1 MVSEANLGAYLQ
13 AIDGNL
19 RKLWDEGRGAVV
31 GWCPGTANL
40 SIVAAS
46 SSKVLERA
54 PQFGRLVRGERRMTD
69 PELAEIAE
77 VLGQPVIR
85 MQLRHEVGNRTGDMR
100 PDLVENLVRRY
111 AIVETPYRAIFLLDV
126 AELSA
131 APPYEQVGRL
141 KALEHSINQA
151 QKRAREL
158 GIAVDLARQGAS
170 DGFLVWNRSEGYEAD
185 VNLFQALMLLLADN
199 AIARANG
206 RPMVPE
212 IKVGFTIASH
222 LSYHLAEPASPR
234 GHEHM
239 VGAATTT
246 LRRLAAKALSAQ
258 ILIGDFNRPRDENDG
273 SGVNTMFFVMHA
285 QRQLRG
291 LGAIELGGDKV
302 SSILTFL
309 TGPESGPRQ
318 NDISQFRIR
327 DAHGVEHLAYNA
339 KVSIHRE
346 QAQSV
351 FLGLDAKALDAFKAV
366 DVTELH
372 VNYEEEKERRRLA
385 EA

>member
-1 MVSEANLGAYLQ
+1 
-13 AIDGNL
+13 
-19 RKLWDEGRGAVV
+19 VV
-31 GWCPGTANL
+31 GWCPGL
-40 SIVAAS
+40 SSLSVVAGS

-54 PQFGRLVRGERRMTD
+54 PQLGRLVRGERRMTE
-69 PELAEIAE
+69 PELAEFAE
-77 VLGQPVIR
+77 VLGRPVIR
-85 MQLRHEVGNRTGDMR
+85 MRLGHEIGNRTGDMR
-100 PDLVENLVRRY
+100 PELVENLVRRY

-158 GIAVDLARQGAS
+158 GIDVDMARQGTG

-185 VNLFQALMLLLADN
+185 VDLFQALILLLADN
-199 AIARANG
+199 AIARANA

-212 IKVGFTIASH
+212 IRAGFTVASH
-222 LSYHLAEPASPR
+222 LGYSLAEPGSPR
-234 GHEHM
+234 GHEYL

-258 ILIGDFNRPRDENDG
+258 VLIADFNRPRDENDG
-273 SGVNTMFFVMHA
+273 NGVNTMFFVMHA
-285 QRQLRG
+285 QRKLRE

-302 SSILTFL
+302 TSILTFL
-309 TGPESGPRQ
+309 TGPASGPRQ

-327 DAHGVEHLAYNA
+327 DAHGVEHVAYNA
-339 KVSIHRE
+339 MVSIHRE

-372 VNYEEEKERRRLA
+372 VNYEEEKERRRVA